1 MRTLEMRQVSRVY
14 GEGAA
19 QVHALREVSLKEQ
32 TSGQVLIAGQDL
44 AAMSRNE
51 KARLRRQSRWSVTG
65 GCCWPTSHQARWTQ

>member
-65 GCCWPTSHQARWTQ
+65 CCWPTSHQARWTQ